1 MFQVNSYYR
10 FKNLN
15 AYQGFVYISAA
26 NKEIADL
33 LTTRVDD
40 SVRFEIFKVVEVDS
54 AGDIT
59 VVSYNKGDGDRV
71 ITRASDLGYGCFTIK
86 GEEVYFEKVPFIE
99 ERHEIDTKGVKLRI
113 SEIHKEIS
121 ELNAELSN
129 LYKDLSNS

>member
-15 AYQGFVYISAA
+15 AYQCFVNTLAA

-33 LTTRVDD
+33 ITSPDEYLNT
-40 SVRFEIFKVVEVDS
+40 RFEIFKVKEVDS
-54 AGDIT
+54 VGDIT
-59 VVSYNKGDGDRV
+59 VISYNKDGKRV
-71 ITRASDLGYGCFTIK
+71 FTRASDLGYGCFTIK

-99 ERHEIDTKGVKLRI
+99 ERDEIDTRGVQLRI

-121 ELNAELSN
+121 ELNSELSN

>member
-10 FKNLN
+10 FKSLN
-15 AYQGFVYISAA
+15 AYQGFVSTSSA
-26 NKEIADL
+26 NKEIANLVKTED
-33 LTTRVDD
+33 VDCT
-40 SVRFEIFKVVEVDS
+40 RFEIFKVEEVDH

-59 VVSYNKGDGDRV
+59 AISYNKDGERV
-71 ITRASDLGYGCFTIK
+71 TTRASDLGYGCFTIK

-99 ERHEIDTKGVKLRI
+99 ERNEIDTKGAQLRI
-113 SEIHKEIS
+113 AEIHKEIS

>member
-10 FKNLN
+10 FKSLN
-15 AYQGFVYISAA
+15 AYQGFVGISPA
-26 NKEIADL
+26 NKEIANL
-33 LTTRVDD
+33 VTTQDAD
-40 SVRFEIFKVVEVDS
+40 WTRFEIFKVEEVDHAS
-54 AGDIT
+54 DIT
-59 VVSYNKGDGDRV
+59 AISYNKDGERV
-71 ITRASDLGYGCFTIK
+71 TTRSSDLGYGCFTIK

-129 LYKDLSNS
+129 LYKDLSNN